1 LWSFYGGHM
10 AGDKTVLVVGG
21 GISGITAAVEAAEAG
36 CKVILV
42 ERLPYLGGRVA
53 RLHKYF
59 PKLCPPTCGLEIN
72 YKRIRRNP
80 DITVYTLAEV
90 TRIDGTP
97 GNYNA
102 TITISPRYVEDHTAT
117 SKCVE
122 DCPVEIPNDFNYGMD
137 KTKAV
142 SVAYEMAYPMNL
154 CADAA
159 ALRKAQGTPEFKAF
173 ADSCAAKGIRI
184 DLDAKVRT
192 VQAEVNSVVW
202 ATGWKPYDATKLEKL
217 GYGTCSNVITNVM
230 MERLAAATGPTKG
243 EIVRPSDGK
252 KVNSL
257 AFVQCAG
264 SRDRNHLPYCSSI
277 CCLASLKQAT
287 YLRDYNPDAQAHIF
301 YIDLRAYGRFEFFY
315 DRVRKDE
322 KIVLT
327 KGKIVN
333 ITEDPVTKDV
343 ILEGEDIL
351 SGKKIRRTF
360 DMAVLAT
367 GMQPNTSVEKI
378 PAGGVTYDEFGFV
391 VSDIGI
397 HAAGVSKRP
406 MDVGTCMQD
415 STGAALK
422 ALQDVVGGSHGA

>member
-1 LWSFYGGHM
+1 M
-10 AGDKTVLVVGG
+10 AGEGTVLVVGG

-72 YKRIRRNP
+72 YRRIRRNP

-90 TRIDGTP
+90 KAISGQA
-97 GNYNA
+97 GNYRA
-102 TITISPRYVEDHTAT
+102 TIQISPRYVDDHTAT
-117 SKCVE
+117 AKCVE
-122 DCPVEIPNDFNYGMD
+122 DCPVEIPNEFNYGMN

-142 SVAYEMAYPMNL
+142 YLAYDMAYPMNL
-154 CADAA
+154 AADGA
-159 ALRKAQGTPEFKAF
+159 ALKKAEGTAEFKAF
-173 ADSCAAKGIRI
+173 VDSCAAKGIRI
-184 DLDAKVRT
+184 DLNAQPET
-192 VQAEVNSVVW
+192 LEVEVKSVVW
-202 ATGWKPYDATKLEKL
+202 ATGWRPYDASKLEKL
-217 GYGTCSNVITNVM
+217 GYGTCTNVITNVQ
-230 MERLAAATGPTKG
+230 MERLASGSGPTKG
-243 EIVRPSDGK
+243 EIVRPSDGA
-252 KVNSL
+252 KVKNL

-301 YIDLRAYGRFEFFY
+301 YIDLRAYGRFEYFY

-322 KIVLT
+322 KILLT

-333 ITEDPVTKDV
+333 ITEDPATKDV

-360 DMAVLAT
+360 DMVVLAT
-367 GMQPNTSVEKI
+367 GMQPNTSIEKI
-378 PAGGVTYDEFGFV
+378 PASGVAYDEFGFV
-391 VSDIGI
+391 ASDSGI

-406 MDVGTCMQD
+406 MDVGTCLQD
-415 STGAALK
+415 ATGAALK
-422 ALQDVVGGSHGA
+422 ALQDTVGR